1 MYPQCSGL
9 NLDMFAG
16 LSHSF
21 ISRRRNWLWEVDTDG
36 PGFSCLATQD
46 RLAVALGDKE
56 LDASRGLSV
65 SQLTRFATVRAA
77 SPQPTH

>member
-36 PGFSCLATQD
+36 TGFSCLATQD
-46 RLAVALGDKE
+46 RLAVALGAGC
-56 LDASRGLSV
+56 LAWALGLTADQV
-65 SQLTRFATVRAA
+65 CYG
-77 SPQPTH
+77 